1 MQAQA
6 KSKIQSASRAGNGRS
21 LMMQLSVAERFQ
33 TALFVS
39 ATLHA
44 IVLLGLQFRQPPP
57 DAKLASSLNVVLVN
71 SKSETRPDQ
80 AQALAQANLDGGGN
94 TDAERLAKSPL
105 PVGDA
110 EFKDGAA
117 PSPPAA
123 KPVRKSAK
131 NQSKPRAAAPVPAP
145 APASA
150 PASRA
155 PEPVAVQ
162 SEPPPPPAAEQPA
175 QASTPPEPEPP
186 PPAATPALTQQEAEV
201 HERIAALER
210 EARELM
216 TQLKSE
222 RAIEQPSTT
231 FTVPPD
237 YQPRPSERA
246 DSSWPPSP
254 APSTTAPNSARVI
267 KVEPRAAA
275 QTQPSIQ
282 APPRE
287 ERAPTPQPAARPTVQ
302 MAANT
307 GLRSTASA
315 QAEAAPAEA
324 KPQPRPA
331 HMPGAA
337 PEALPAPM
345 PPPVVQAPRPEP
357 APAPIP
363 PQPAPAPQPE
373 VKVVRLENKFTPPE
387 PPELHPQPQA
397 QVTPAPEPL
406 EPAPVTE
413 PQKPQLPSASELM
426 RRSSEI
432 ARLEAQIA
440 KNYDE
445 YQKRPRRKFIGART
459 AEFRFAQYIEE
470 WRAKVER
477 VGNTNYPEAAKQRRI
492 YGSLQLTVAINSDGA
507 VESVEINRSSGQKVL
522 DAAAIRIVE
531 LAGPY
536 SRFPADISKDTDI
549 LHITRTWTFTRG
561 DQLVSE

>member
-1 MQAQA
+1 
-6 KSKIQSASRAGNGRS
+6 
-21 LMMQLSVAERFQ
+21 LSVAERFQ
-33 TALFVS
+33 TALFIS

-57 DAKLASSLNVVLVN
+57 EAKQASSLNVVLVN
-71 SKSETRPDQ
+71 SKSETRPDN

-94 TDAERLAKSPL
+94 TDEERLAKSPV
-105 PVGDA
+105 PVGNA
-110 EFKDGAA
+110 EFKDGAS
-117 PSPPAA
+117 PPPPAA
-123 KPVRKSAK
+123 KPARKNPK
-131 NQSKPRAAAPVPAP
+131 TQSKPSAVPPAP
-145 APASA
+145 PSI
-150 PASRA
+150 R
-155 PEPVAVQ
+155 V
-162 SEPPPPPAAEQPA
+162 
-175 QASTPPEPEPP
+175 PEPP
-186 PPAATPALTQQEAEV
+186 PLQTEATAAPSSPVEAKSVPVEVPPSPAEAAIPPELQAVAQQEAQAR
-201 HERIAALER
+201 ERVAELER

-237 YQPRPSERA
+237 YQPRPSETSDRG
-246 DSSWPPSP
+246 WPPSP
-254 APSTTAPNSARVI
+254 PPSSPAQSAARVV
-267 KVEPRAAA
+267 KVEPRETTAAHA
-275 QTQPSIQ
+275 NIQ
-282 APPRE
+282 APPKEARTTAAAPQQPSPQVVANAGLKPTAAAE
-287 ERAPTPQPAARPTVQ
+287 DAPTSATPELKAQTKLTQAQAPAA
-302 MAANT
+302 A
-307 GLRSTASA
+307 
-315 QAEAAPAEA
+315 AAPH
-324 KPQPRPA
+324 PDP
-331 HMPGAA
+331 
-337 PEALPAPM
+337 L
-345 PPPVVQAPRPEP
+345 P
-357 APAPIP
+357 APAPP
-363 PQPAPAPQPE
+363 PVAPQAPQPE
-373 VKVVRLENKFTPPE
+373 VKVVRLENKFSTPE
-387 PPELHPQPQA
+387 PPELRPQPPPAPTQQVQA
-397 QVTPAPEPL
+397 PTAPAPAPEIR
-406 EPAPVTE
+406 EETPASDP
-413 PQKPQLPSASELM
+413 PKPSLPSASELM

-492 YGSLQLTVAINSDGA
+492 YGSLQLTVAIRSDGA

-536 SRFPADISKDTDI
+536 SHFPADISKDTDV